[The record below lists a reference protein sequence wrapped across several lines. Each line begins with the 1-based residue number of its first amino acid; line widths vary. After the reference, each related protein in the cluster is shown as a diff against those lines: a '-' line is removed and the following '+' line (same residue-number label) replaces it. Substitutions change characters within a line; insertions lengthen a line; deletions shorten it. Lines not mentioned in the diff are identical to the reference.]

1 MKINQQLQW
10 DKEEIANLVTHGLG
24 AIASA
29 IGLGYLLYFAFN
41 KGGIWEQVSFGL
53 FGITMLI
60 VFLASTIYHTI
71 RTPKWKRIFQTIDQ
85 SAIFLLIAGSYAP
98 FCLVSMRGV
107 WGWSILSVVWALAI
121 TGICLKF
128 YFKNRMIKPF
138 VLLYVLMGWLCLIA
152 IQEMMEKIPEFSL
165 LFIVVGGGFY
175 MLGIIFYL
183 WEKLPYNHA
192 IWHLFVIGGCA
203 SHYVAVID
211 LILWVNLL

>member
-128 YFKNRMIKPF
+128 YFKNRVVKPF

-152 IQEMMEKIPEFSL
+152 IQEMMEKIPELSL

-211 LILWVNLL
+211 LIL

>member
-107 WGWSILSVVWALAI
+107 WGWSILSVIWALAI

-211 LILWVNLL
+211 LIL

>member
-211 LILWVNLL
+211 LIL

>member
-152 IQEMMEKIPEFSL
+152 IQEMMEKIPELSL

-211 LILWVNLL
+211 LIL

>member
-29 IGLGYLLYFAFN
+29 IGLGYLLYFSFN

-128 YFKNRMIKPF
+128 YFKNRVVKPF
-138 VLLYVLMGWLCLIA
+138 LLLYVLMGWLCLIA
-152 IQEMMEKIPEFSL
+152 IQEMMEKIPELSL

-175 MLGIIFYL
+175 MLGILFYL

-203 SHYVAVID
+203 SHYIAVID
-211 LILWVNLL
+211 LIL

>member
-29 IGLGYLLYFAFN
+29 IGLGYLLYFSFN

-211 LILWVNLL
+211 LIL

>member
-107 WGWSILSVVWALAI
+107 WGWSILSVIWALAI

-152 IQEMMEKIPEFSL
+152 IQEMMEKIPELSL

-211 LILWVNLL
+211 LIL

>member
-128 YFKNRMIKPF
+128 YFKNRMVKPF

-152 IQEMMEKIPEFSL
+152 IQEMMEKIPELSL

-211 LILWVNLL
+211 LIL